1 MSIDRRL
8 LGWGSFLII
17 AGVIPLAVR
26 GGALPSN
33 WLEGWLSL
41 WPLLLIGG
49 GLGLLLR
56 GTPIQALGGL
66 VTVLTAGVM
75 VGGLLATGFHGFPTW
90 SATCGSGSGGTAFA
104 DHAGTLPDPGRMTI
118 EFNCGSLD
126 VVATDGSGW
135 AITGRGPESRP
146 PVISADNDGV
156 RIRPTEVDGLN
167 IAEIGSTWRVEVPR
181 TPIVELGL
189 TLNAGEGRVDLA
201 GAHVGS
207 TNVTLNAGSLKLD
220 LGAAASA
227 SFLNATVN
235 AGDASIA
242 VPAGFESANLS
253 LNAGAVTFCVPSNT
267 QLRVHWSGSLAGN
280 NLGEAGLTEVSKN
293 EWATSGAGTGPAV
306 DLRVSANAGS
316 FTLVVGGSCN
326 A

>member
-1 MSIDRRL
+1 MNIDRRL

-17 AGVIPLAVR
+17 AGLIPLAVR
-26 GGALPSN
+26 TGALQSS

-41 WPLLLIGG
+41 WPLLLIGA

-56 GTPIQALGGL
+56 GTPFQALGGL

-75 VGGLLATGFHGFPTW
+75 VGSLLATGFHGIPNW

-104 DHAGTLPDPGRMTI
+104 DDSGVLPDPGRMTI
-118 EFNCGSLD
+118 EFSCGSLD
-126 VVATDGSGW
+126 VVATDGSDW

-146 PVISADNDGV
+146 PVVSTTNDGV
-156 RIRPTEVDGLN
+156 QIRPTSVEGLD
-167 IAEIGSTWRVEVPR
+167 IAETGSTWRVEVPR
-181 TPIVELGL
+181 TPTVDLGL
-189 TLNAGEGRVDLA
+189 TVNAGEGHVDLA
-201 GAHVGS
+201 GANIGS

-220 LGAAASA
+220 LRAAASA
-227 SFLNATVN
+227 SVLNATVN
-235 AGDASIA
+235 AGDATIA
-242 VPAGFESANLS
+242 VPAGFESAALS

-280 NLGEAGLTEVSKN
+280 NIAETGLTEVSKN
-293 EWATSGAGTGPAV
+293 EWATSGAAAGPAV

-316 FTLVVGGSCN
+316 FTLVIGGSCDT
-326 A
+326 